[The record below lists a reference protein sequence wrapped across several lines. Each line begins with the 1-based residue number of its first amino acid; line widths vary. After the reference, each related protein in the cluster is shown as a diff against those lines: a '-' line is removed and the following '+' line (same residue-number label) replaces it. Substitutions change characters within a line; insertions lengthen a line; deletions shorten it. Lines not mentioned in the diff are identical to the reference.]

1 MATNYMKLTCPLF
14 SINFCDNHGDKV
26 QMNKD
31 RVTVVHNHLAS
42 VMSHCGFRGQC
53 QERLVG
59 TAEARYFYHVYPHLD
74 LEEVPL
80 RWCRRDRGGFS
91 GRPVLSSNSLHGTW
105 RNHFPGNEAEQDS

>member
-1 MATNYMKLTCPLF
+1 MATNFMKLTCPLF
-14 SINFCDNHGDKV
+14 SVNFCDNHGDKV

-42 VMSHCGFRGQC
+42 FMSHCGFRGQC

-59 TAEARYFYHVYPHLD
+59 TAEAHYFHHVYPISVAHLD

-80 RWCRRDRGGFS
+80 CKLVQTGGA
-91 GRPVLSSNSLHGTW
+91 
-105 RNHFPGNEAEQDS
+105 GNQHWQQGIL

>member
-42 VMSHCGFRGQC
+42 VMSHCGFRGAVS
-53 QERLVG
+53 R
-59 TAEARYFYHVYPHLD
+59 EA
-74 LEEVPL
+74 
-80 RWCRRDRGGFS
+80 GG
-91 GRPVLSSNSLHGTW
+91 NS
-105 RNHFPGNEAEQDS
+105 